1 MPSIDESF
9 RPRHGIRPRRPADD
23 GLTPPPGTAVDF
35 FVRMREH
42 GEASFYQGLADVV
55 PSGVFL
61 PTYRTFPVG
70 TVVSLGIELPGVAEP
85 IFTTAVVRWH
95 RDRPEDCDAPA
106 GMGLEMLALSRKARE
121 HIRDFGRTRA
131 PLLYDLD

>member
-1 MPSIDESF
+1 M
-9 RPRHGIRPRRPADD
+9 
-23 GLTPPPGTAVDF
+23 DF

-42 GEASFYQGLADVV
+42 GEASFYQGLADAV
-55 PSGVFL
+55 PRGVFL

-70 TVVSLGIELPGVAEP
+70 AVVSLGIELPGVADP

-106 GMGLEMLALSRKARE
+106 GMGLELLVLSTKARE
-121 HIRDFGRTRA
+121 HIREFAQTRA
-131 PLLYDLD
+131 PLLYDLA